1 MEVIIMKTIAY
12 PIRTKKETII
22 KLKKIAVNNDETIG
36 NMLEKLI
43 NLWEESKNVS
53 TSKNA
58 C

>member
-1 MEVIIMKTIAY
+1 MKTIVY

-22 KLKKIAVNNDETIG
+22 KLKKIAVNNDKTIG